1 MEMMYFSMW
10 KIVCL
15 ILVFNNDDDELD
27 ISNYRF
33 IFYFC
38 MYSKILE
45 FCVIDMVKS
54 YVISENL
61 IIDR

>member
-15 ILVFNNDDDELD
+15 ILVFNYDDELD